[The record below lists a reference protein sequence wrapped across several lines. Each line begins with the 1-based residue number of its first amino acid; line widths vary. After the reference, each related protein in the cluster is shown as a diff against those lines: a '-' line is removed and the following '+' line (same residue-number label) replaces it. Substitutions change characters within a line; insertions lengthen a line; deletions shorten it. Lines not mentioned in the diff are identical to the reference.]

1 MLNTELHST
10 STCLHSKSCAVA
22 MNSTS
27 GVSHASK
34 KHRRDSENE
43 SDENDDLDPVAF
55 AQMTRSQRKCHRE
68 RRRRNEVNKGFDDLT
83 SLLWDIDATNM
94 SAEIENRSLRG
105 KKQSNLP
112 TEDIILSRVDLIN
125 CTISLL
131 RRLHAENEQRKDII
145 STLTR
150 AGTST
155 GAFDTGVNLTLPNLG
170 NVHTSLDNDRARLA
184 TTEVSL
190 LYLLYFLLINH
201 LHLALKIAYRK
212 ITGTVA
218 WNGTAQ
224 QHYISG
230 RPTQSSFGS
239 AWFTTCFSATIASRT
254 TGTNT
259 TQQRRCSY
267 SVDSRGP

>member
-1 MLNTELHST
+1 
-10 STCLHSKSCAVA
+10 

-68 RRRRNEVNKGFDDLT
+68 RRRRSEVNKGFDDLT
-83 SLLWDIDATNM
+83 SLLWDIDATTM
-94 SAEIENRSLRG
+94 RAEIENRSLRG

-150 AGTST
+150 SGTSS
-155 GAFDTGVNLTLPNLG
+155 FDAGVNLTLPNLG
-170 NVHTSLDNDRARLA
+170 SVHTSLDNDRARLA

-190 LYLLYFLLINH
+190 LHLCYFLIINH
-201 LHLALKIAYRK
+201 LHLALKKSSLKNYRDCCLEWYRP
-212 ITGTVA
+212 VA
-218 WNGTAQ
+218 LHFRAAHSVFLRQRLIHNT
-224 QHYISG
+224 
-230 RPTQSSFGS
+230 F
-239 AWFTTCFSATIASRT
+239 FSNNRF
-254 TGTNT
+254 
-259 TQQRRCSY
+259 
-267 SVDSRGP
+267 